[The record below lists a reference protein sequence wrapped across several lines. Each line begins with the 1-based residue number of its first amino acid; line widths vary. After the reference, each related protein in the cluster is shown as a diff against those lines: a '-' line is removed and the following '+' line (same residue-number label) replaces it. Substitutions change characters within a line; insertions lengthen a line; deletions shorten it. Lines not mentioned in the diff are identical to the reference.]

1 MTNQKRYL
9 PIIVITIALVVI
21 IMVLTTSSKKLGK
34 NKSATE
40 IQIQAQDTVIQGNQE
55 NKEPEIAKKDTTH
68 TDTLTQVKITNNP
81 DDPPLLS
88 DDDLAIVDNIKI
100 TKKQLD
106 SMLNVMPAQ
115 IKEYYKDDKP
125 GFLEELITRQLLI
138 REAKRQKIDQDADY
152 KEYAK
157 QNPDKKED
165 IMVNLLLRKIAGNV
179 TVSESELKDFF
190 NQYRDQLPNKD
201 YESVKEQLRPMAIEE
216 KQRLVI
222 EKLINDL
229 KAKAKIVRNEKWIKE
244 QVALTADN
252 PLSKALKSGK
262 PVVADFG
269 RGTCIPCKMMQ
280 PILERLQKDYK
291 GKAEI
296 LILDVGEY
304 SSLARKY
311 KIMMIPTQIF
321 FDSSGKEVYRHQ
333 GFMPEQDLVAQLK
346 KLGVE

>member
-1 MTNQKRYL
+1 MANQKRYL
-9 PIIVITIALVVI
+9 PIIALITAFVIIVIVIT
-21 IMVLTTSSKKLGK
+21 TSTKKPEK
-34 NKSATE
+34 QDFVSET
-40 IQIQAQDTVIQGNQE
+40 QIPTQDTVIKNNQE
-55 NKEPEIAKKDTTH
+55 DKEPEVVKKDTVR
-68 TDTLTQVKITNNP
+68 TDTLTQVNIKNNP
-81 DDPPLLS
+81 EDPPALTE
-88 DDDLAIVDNIKI
+88 DVLAIVNNDKI

-106 SMLNVMPAQ
+106 SMLNVMPSQ

-138 REAKRQKIDQDADY
+138 REAKRQKIDQDGDY

-165 IMVNLLLRKIAGNV
+165 IMVNLLLRKIASNV
-179 TVSESELKDFF
+179 TISENELKDFF

-244 QVALTADN
+244 QEALTADN
-252 PLSKALKSGK
+252 PLSKALKSGR
-262 PVVADFG
+262 PVLADFG

-280 PILERLQKDYK
+280 PILEKLQKEYQ

-304 SSLARKY
+304 ASLARKY

-333 GFMPEQDLVAQLK
+333 GFMPEQDIVAQLK
-346 KLGVE
+346 KLGIE